1 MEKRFQDSPIM
12 ICLICRQAEIVN
24 GLTSVTFE
32 RGEMRL
38 VVNNVP
44 ARICP
49 GCGEAYVEEDVAV
62 QLLQDSEE
70 MSKAGI
76 NDEVHEYSLRI

>member
-1 MEKRFQDSPIM
+1 M
-12 ICLICRQAEIVN
+12 ICVICRQAEIVD
-24 GLTSVTFE
+24 GLTSVKFE

-49 GCGEAYVEEDVAV
+49 RCEEAYVEEEVAA
-62 QLLQDSEE
+62 QLLRDAENT
-70 MSKAGI
+70 SKAGMLDNVI
-76 NDEVHEYSLRI
+76 EYNSLI